1 MQCSIIIILSMLG
14 HHFFFR
20 KQKLFM
26 RHRENRNGKADVTY
40 GKSPNHPLDV
50 DMITLYSDG
59 YYYNT

>member
-1 MQCSIIIILSMLG
+1 MLG